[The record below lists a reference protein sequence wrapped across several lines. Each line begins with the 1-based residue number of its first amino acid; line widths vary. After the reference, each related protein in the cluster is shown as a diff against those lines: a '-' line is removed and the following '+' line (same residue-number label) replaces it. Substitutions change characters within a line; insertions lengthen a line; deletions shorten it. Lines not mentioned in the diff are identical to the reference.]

1 MENGI
6 LAFPHNSSEDRTMR
20 IEKSLKNNRIV
31 SREDMDARVTAC
43 FDNVNLEFD

>member
-20 IEKSLKNNRIV
+20 IEKSLKNNRRALLPV
-31 SREDMDARVTAC
+31 LTM
-43 FDNVNLEFD
+43 